1 MRLQHLALLGFLQ
14 LTACTSN
21 ELVFSDKVTVD
32 PITGQDGLPKYVQAQ
47 GQQPVSGSGR
57 IQWFTCTQGPAA
69 PTMVLLNPGPK
80 PWSQD
85 EVCKTAPALA
95 FLNHGLNVVAINR
108 PETETLGDD
117 TSLNQVK
124 ETVDFLQKEGDRR
137 LEGLWSLGEGSVLAL
152 RLARQYPW
160 KVLIIGNGIYDL
172 EMTLKDSA
180 DKDFLARVKAMT
192 GSSNPSFVEKR
203 SASWDLSGLPKVV
216 YLYHGGRNAQV
227 NSKQATQFR
236 NSLAASEHKVE
247 LYILEEGTEDLRPD
261 YHRGVLSKILENYQ
275 KPE

>member
-1 MRLQHLALLGFLQ
+1 MRLQYLAFLGFLQ

-32 PITGQDGLPKYVQAQ
+32 PITGQDGLPQYVQAQ
-47 GQQPVSGSGR
+47 GQQPVSGGR
-57 IQWFTCTQGPAA
+57 IQWFTCTQSATA
-69 PTMVLLNPGPK
+69 PSMVLLNPGPK
-80 PWSQD
+80 AWSKD
-85 EVCKTAPALA
+85 EVCQTPSALA
-95 FLNHGLNVVAINR
+95 FMNHGLNVVAINR
-108 PETETLGDD
+108 PESETLGDD
-117 TSLNQVK
+117 TTLSQIK
-124 ETVDFLQKEGDRR
+124 ETVEFLQKEDRR

-152 RLARQYPW
+152 RLARQFPW

-180 DKDFLARVKAMT
+180 DKDFLDRIKAMPD
-192 GSSNPSFVEKR
+192 SDSPSFVEKR

-227 NSKQATQFR
+227 SSTQATQFR
-236 NSLAASEHKVE
+236 NSLAASEHRVE
-247 LYILEEGTEDLRPD
+247 LYILEEGTEHLRPE
-261 YHRGVLSKILENYQ
+261 YHRGVLGKILENYQ